1 MQKMMYL
8 LVSQHVSGII
18 MPIIRRTVQN
28 RQRIW
33 CTALAVL
40 QKTRGEEVVGVHLLG
55 IVSPFPTSAHQ
66 PPLLHES
73 TAARPVLYTICA
85 VDFVPFSC

>member
-8 LVSQHVSGII
+8 LVSQHISGII
-18 MPIIRRTVQN
+18 MLIIRRMVQY
-28 RQRIW
+28 RQRLW

-40 QKTRGEEVVGVHLLG
+40 QKIRGEEVVGVHLLG
-55 IVSPFPTSAHQ
+55 MVPPFPTSAHQ

-73 TAARPVLYTICA
+73 SATQPVLYTIGA
-85 VDFVPFSC
+85 VDFVPFS